1 MPRPAAG
8 QEGRHQGF
16 YPLNSH
22 FLLFLSLTQTG
33 DRRPL
38 RKGER
43 QRIFSTVGEHSVLPC
58 RNLYAVPDTVLLHRS
73 ATSSRRGMTVPRNSL
88 TRYTARHLRIRRLV
102 QFIFAGAVYDNALT
116 NCATRSCCA
125 CVDLITCVAER
136 YLTLRTGCEKHGRK
150 NPLPFLFSKRSHIG
164 NLRQIRKQGKGRSS
178 KRKGNRRCP
187 FLFAPAAGAATLP
200 PSADGES
207 PAEVQRKTLRPER
220 ANTLTQF
227 ARPGQPVQKR
237 SRPLG
242 ANTLTQFACPGFP
255 VQEKEPPRQGEHAN
269 AVRAPRLSG
278 AEKGAAHQG
287 EPACGSS
294 CTPHNRCRK
303 GAALSGRTR

>member
-1 MPRPAAG
+1 
-8 QEGRHQGF
+8 
-16 YPLNSH
+16 
-22 FLLFLSLTQTG
+22 
-33 DRRPL
+33 
-38 RKGER
+38 
-43 QRIFSTVGEHSVLPC
+43 
-58 RNLYAVPDTVLLHRS
+58 
-73 ATSSRRGMTVPRNSL
+73 MTVPRNSL

-136 YLTLRTGCEKHGRK
+136 YLTLRTGYEKHGRK

-164 NLRQIRKQGKGRSS
+164 NLRQISKQGKGRSP

-227 ARPGQPVQKR
+227 ARPGQPVQEKEPPRQGEPANAVRAPR
-237 SRPLG
+237 SAG
-242 ANTLTQFACPGFP
+242 A
-255 VQEKEPPRQGEHAN
+255 EKEPPRQGEHAN
-269 AVRAPRLSG
+269 AVRAPRSAG
-278 AEKGAAHQG
+278 AGKRAA
-287 EPACGSS
+287 P
-294 CTPHNRCRK
+294 
-303 GAALSGRTR
+303 SGRTRLRQFACPGQPVQEKGEDAKSNGETAANFVYCYKIAQNRSVLLEMTGAKC

>member
-1 MPRPAAG
+1 MWF
-8 QEGRHQGF
+8 H
-16 YPLNSH
+16 
-22 FLLFLSLTQTG
+22 
-33 DRRPL
+33 L
-38 RKGER
+38 RK
-43 QRIFSTVGEHSVLPC
+43 
-58 RNLYAVPDTVLLHRS
+58 
-73 ATSSRRGMTVPRNSL
+73 RGMTVPRNSL

-187 FLFAPAAGAATLP
+187 FLFAHRRGYGVVPAAGRGTLP

-207 PAEVQRKTLRPER
+207 PAEVQRKTSRPER

-227 ARPGQPVQKR
+227 EYPAGSVQKRSRPEGANTLTQFECPGQPVQKR
-237 SRPLG
+237 SRPEG
-242 ANTLTQFACPGFP
+242 SA
-255 VQEKEPPRQGEHAN
+255 EKEPPGGQCR
-269 AVRAPRLSG
+269 
-278 AEKGAAHQG
+278 K
-287 EPACGSS
+287 
-294 CTPHNRCRK
+294 RCRFITIK
-303 GAALSGRTR
+303 N